1 MRRSPYG
8 ERWSRTSPREN
19 RRACLCANGRT
30 YSRKCCKGRMI
41 NQGIG
46 RIYSDGQVN
55 TVIKRPPRA
64 FSEGF
69 SNGFE

>member
-1 MRRSPYG
+1 MRRYRSRYNP
-8 ERWSRTSPREN
+8 SRTSPRED
-19 RRACLCANGRT
+19 RRACLCANGT
-30 YSRKCCKGRMI
+30 YSRKCCNGNMI

-46 RIYSDGQVN
+46 RIYSGGKIN

>member
-1 MRRSPYG
+1 MRRSPG
-8 ERWSRTSPREN
+8 RHSWSRTSPRDS
-19 RRACLCANGRT
+19 RRACLCSNGL
-30 YSRKCCKGRMI
+30 YSRKCCKGKMI

-46 RIYSDGQVN
+46 RIYSDGQVD
-55 TVIKRPPRA
+55 TIIKRPPRA